1 MLSLKTC
8 LMNII
13 KNIKTLNTWKSETVD
28 YIVEKGT
35 IGTNDAYNYVKYN
48 SGLCLCRGGGYYPFS
63 SSRFCRWSNYEP
75 EVLKLFLYNTGLK
88 YKDPRVWMQS
98 RYLGDDR
105 TAGLVFTP
113 DQLWN
118 GGGVYVRQTS
128 SSTLPSAGSYYVD
141 TYIQGYWK

>member
-48 SGLCLCRGGGYYPFS
+48 SGLCLCRGGVLPF
-63 SSRFCRWSNYEP
+63 
-75 EVLKLFLYNTGLK
+75 
-88 YKDPRVWMQS
+88 
-98 RYLGDDR
+98 
-105 TAGLVFTP
+105 
-113 DQLWN
+113 QL
-118 GGGVYVRQTS
+118 
-128 SSTLPSAGSYYVD
+128 
-141 TYIQGYWK
+141 